1 MTRSNWRKKWLYEYW
16 ILSYCRYYHAY
27 ANFRGNWRLRWS
39 SIWPSITPRGLARL
53 SSRHD
58 DEWARRATEY
68 NAGRVLAPRPAL
80 LVGPVLRM
88 INEEANEKR
97 RHQSVSIG
105 CSHPSMWRTSIL
117 LIRLYRR
124 YWWQPSAPALPR
136 RWVLRLL
143 LMHLLDAERP
153 GGYRDKASSG
163 RDPKREQTNKSRSNN
178 DRRVDK

>member
-1 MTRSNWRKKWLYEYW
+1 MTGSTWRRKWLYEYW

-27 ANFRGNWRLRWS
+27 ANFRGNWRWRWS
-39 SIWPSITPRGLARL
+39 AIWPSITPRGISETLEPTRWRMGA
-53 SSRHD
+53 
-58 DEWARRATEY
+58 ARATERS
-68 NAGRVLAPRPAL
+68 AGRVLAPRPAL

-136 RWVLRLL
+136 RWVS
-143 LMHLLDAERP
+143 
-153 GGYRDKASSG
+153 GSSWCTCEAA
-163 RDPKREQTNKSRSNN
+163 RT
-178 DRRVDK
+178 RRAVAGIRRWNR